1 MIKRNE
7 QYDEY
12 LLYNCIIIDSDKYVP
27 AEKSLGYLWAPL
39 PDDPGI
45 RLVDVDTYGDEEV
58 LMDILMGIEK
68 SNIPKTLMVTENP
81 HYNLIAAEFGVNTC
95 LVNNGNNDIIDY
107 RYTHEIPSAYE
118 VKQLV
123 LKRRENDR

>member
-12 LLYNCIIIDSDKYVP
+12 LLYNCIIVDSDKYVP

-68 SNIPKTLMVTENP
+68 SNIPKTLMVTGKSTLQFNCSRIW
-81 HYNLIAAEFGVNTC
+81 YKYLLG
-95 LVNNGNNDIIDY
+95 
-107 RYTHEIPSAYE
+107 
-118 VKQLV
+118 
-123 LKRRENDR
+123 